1 MTNQPFNQKS
11 SFVQT
16 IEKAWD
22 FACSGKLQELEMMLD
37 NYDYNFINWRY
48 KKFGKSHS
56 IIMGAFRNGNFDIV
70 EMLIDE
76 GGKITSDEVSEIESY
91 INTKRVDIME
101 RLIAELILSEIERNN
116 DYIHDLME
124 NLNKYSNIIRSTKN

>member
-1 MTNQPFNQKS
+1 
-11 SFVQT
+11 
-16 IEKAWD
+16 
-22 FACSGKLQELEMMLD
+22 
-37 NYDYNFINWRY
+37 
-48 KKFGKSHS
+48 
-56 IIMGAFRNGNFDIV
+56 MGAFRNGNFDIV

-76 GGKITSDEVSEIESY
+76 GGKIASDEVSEIESY

>member
-37 NYDYNFINWRY
+37 NYDYNFI
-48 KKFGKSHS
+48 
-56 IIMGAFRNGNFDIV
+56 
-70 EMLIDE
+70 
-76 GGKITSDEVSEIESY
+76 
-91 INTKRVDIME
+91 
-101 RLIAELILSEIERNN
+101 ILV
-116 DYIHDLME
+116 
-124 NLNKYSNIIRSTKN
+124 